1 MNKKLLFIQSCV
13 RREISTDDIG
23 YLTKWLFQD
32 FNQENIE
39 YFDKVKSF
47 LNDDFFDNN
56 RAVNEILIQY
66 MEAELQ
72 DLQNE
77 SDLNAFEN
85 QSTEQ

>member
-1 MNKKLLFIQSCV
+1 MNEKLLFIQSCV
-13 RREISTDDIG
+13 KREISTDDIG

-32 FNQENIE
+32 FDQSNIE
-39 YFDKVKSF
+39 YFNKVASF
-47 LNDDFFDNN
+47 LGDDFFDNN

-72 DLQNE
+72 NLQNE
-77 SDLNAFEN
+77 SDLNALEN

>member
-1 MNKKLLFIQSCV
+1 MNEKLLFIQSCV

-32 FNQENIE
+32 FDQENKE

-47 LNDDFFDNN
+47 LNDGFFDNN

-72 DLQNE
+72 NLQNE
-77 SDLNAFEN
+77 SDLNAL
-85 QSTEQ
+85 